1 MAAVNVVAVAEEEV
15 DSPVV
20 APPTFEIKSFLI
32 FSLGDLIGGVAE
44 REAAVGGMSL
54 DLIPS

>member
-1 MAAVNVVAVAEEEV
+1 MAAVNVVAVAEEV